1 MSWLAPVPSSTLTLA
16 RGKLGAPQFAFV
28 MICNNPPLSLP
39 PRAVV
44 CVNMGSLSTYNSPN
58 GDYDNG
64 TRERSCLRSPT
75 VVVVVVVTYGIM
87 LMHSK
92 EPSPKTSTT
101 VSLTHPEN
109 PEQIKEKYTRRDNKI
124 NLEIACPRA
133 DFRLMSLKLH

>member
-1 MSWLAPVPSSTLTLA
+1 MVIMTMAQEKGL
-16 RGKLGAPQFAFV
+16 AFV
-28 MICNNPPLSLP
+28 HPP
-39 PRAVV
+39 
-44 CVNMGSLSTYNSPN
+44 
-58 GDYDNG
+58 
-64 TRERSCLRSPT
+64 PT
-75 VVVVVVVTYGIM
+75 VVVVVTYGIM

-124 NLEIACPRA
+124 NLEKAGPRA